1 LKLTPIAIVEAL
13 IIYDEKVLNPQT
25 CDLLLS
31 ILPSLAEINQV
42 DSFDGDP
49 MTLADA
55 DQFVLLMKTAPG
67 YDLRIKSILFK
78 KCYKE
83 EKEEIFK
90 RIQKFFTALEFISS
104 NKKFHKWLE
113 IVLAYGNYLN
123 GATNRGGA
131 FAYRLDILTKLAE
144 LKSNDTKKNLM
155 SYIVEYIGDVV
166 KDDELLNLSKDLEI
180 FSSCTKLYLIVIFS
194 VTPSNP

>member
-1 LKLTPIAIVEAL
+1 MSKLKLTPIAIVEAL
-13 IIYDEKVLNPQT
+13 IIYDEKVLTPQT

-83 EKEEIFK
+83 EKEEIMK

-155 SYIVEYIGDVV
+155 SYIVEYIGDVL

-180 FSSCTKLYLIVIFS
+180 FSSCIKLS
-194 VTPSNP
+194 

>member
-1 LKLTPIAIVEAL
+1 
-13 IIYDEKVLNPQT
+13 
-25 CDLLLS
+25 
-31 ILPSLAEINQV
+31 
-42 DSFDGDP
+42 

-83 EKEEIFK
+83 EKEEIMK

-155 SYIVEYIGDVV
+155 SYIVEYIGDFL

-180 FSSCTKLYLIVIFS
+180 FSSCIKLS
-194 VTPSNP
+194 